1 MHAIRWNRKD
11 RARLGMA
18 VARFNKIAEKHG
30 LQTYNYADVKGKILS
45 RKELERKI
53 KIIKSLTEENA
64 STYEEDVRKQEKKL
78 AERTLKRLMKKAD
91 KGDFMIKSEYGV
103 LEGELSNIRNLNKL
117 SPSFRAK
124 KLERISEL
132 ARADYEMMTSD
143 NYRNWYIKS
152 LEDYYSEFDGY
163 EELMKKLKNI
173 RNPQIFY
180 NRIRNNENA
189 ADIFYMRYNR
199 ATQEFFNKILEA
211 WGLNTDEREY
221 EDEGEVFG

>member
-1 MHAIRWNRKD
+1 
-11 RARLGMA
+11 
-18 VARFNKIAEKHG
+18 
-30 LQTYNYADVKGKILS
+30 
-45 RKELERKI
+45 
-53 KIIKSLTEENA
+53 
-64 STYEEDVRKQEKKL
+64 
-78 AERTLKRLMKKAD
+78 
-91 KGDFMIKSEYGV
+91 MIKSEYGV

>member
-18 VARFNKIAEKHG
+18 VARFNKIAKKHG
-30 LQTYNYADVKGKILS
+30 IQTYSYADVKEKILS
-45 RKELERKI
+45 RKEFERKI

-64 STYEEDVRKQEKKL
+64 STYEEDVRKREKKL

-91 KGDFMIKSEYGV
+91 KGDFMIKSEYGI

-124 KLERISEL
+124 KIERISEL
-132 ARADYEMMTSD
+132 ARADYEMLISD

-152 LEDYYSEFDGY
+152 LDDYYSEFDGY

-173 RNPQIFY
+173 QNPQIFY
-180 NRIRNNENA
+180 NRIRSNENA